1 MTRTGHRPRSRQHL
15 RDTPRGVARIPR
27 DVAAGGDRG
36 RVAIIGASVGQ
47 GHDGAAR
54 ELAARLAASGVDVTV
69 HDYLDALPK
78 AARMALRDLY
88 APTVQYLPAVFDG
101 LFRRLERPGSL
112 RRLARWTSAL
122 ARPRMARWAAGADV
136 VVSTYPLAGQT
147 LGDLRRNGSVSGTTI
162 TYLTDP
168 AAHVLWCHPDVDLH
182 LTVTRATARDAA
194 RYGVTAEVAG
204 PLCAP
209 RFGRPERR
217 SALRAEL
224 GIADDTP
231 VALIGAGSLGIGDVP
246 RTVAAIL
253 QHPRAHALV
262 LCGRN
267 TALWRRLAGNP
278 RVTPLGWRDD
288 VPDLMAAAD
297 LLVHNAGG
305 LSLTEALVAGLPAVT
320 YLPIPGHGRANA
332 AVLDRAGVAAWPRDP
347 QQLADAID
355 RIHRAAASPADAR
368 ALPMPA
374 WPAGADPAAVV
385 VREIARARA
394 AAPAASR
401 ASGF

>member
-1 MTRTGHRPRSRQHL
+1 MNRTGHRSRPGQHV
-15 RDTPRGVARIPR
+15 RDARRDAVTRIPR
-27 DVAAGGDRG
+27 DIAGAAARG
-36 RVAIIGASVGQ
+36 RVAVVGASVGQ

-54 ELAARLAASGVDVTV
+54 ELARRLAASGVDVTV
-69 HDYLDALPK
+69 HDYLDALPA
-78 AARMALRDLY
+78 AARVALRDLY

-101 LFRRLERPGSL
+101 LFRRLERPGPL
-112 RRLARWTSAL
+112 RRLARFTSAL
-122 ARPRMARWAAGADV
+122 ARPQMARWAAGVDA

-147 LGDLRRNGSVSGTTI
+147 LGDLRRDGLVTATSI

-209 RFGRPERR
+209 RFGHPERR
-217 SALRAEL
+217 RALRAEL
-224 GIADDTP
+224 GIPGDAP
-231 VALIGAGSLGIGDVP
+231 VALIGAGSLGLGDVP

-253 QHPRAHALV
+253 HHPRAHAVV

-267 TALWRRLAGNP
+267 GALRRRWAGDP

-288 VPDLMAAAD
+288 VADLMAAAD

-332 AVLDRAGVAAWPRDP
+332 AVLDRAGVARWPRNP
-347 QQLADAID
+347 QQLADTIE
-355 RIHRAAASPADAR
+355 RLASTAPR
-368 ALPMPA
+368 PLPMPA
-374 WPAGADPAAVV
+374 WPTGADPAAVV
-385 VREIARARA
+385 VREIERARPRGRDT
-394 AAPAASR
+394 PAR

>member
-1 MTRTGHRPRSRQHL
+1 MTGTGLRSRPGRH
-15 RDTPRGVARIPR
+15 RRGASRGAIARIPQ
-27 DVAAGGDRG
+27 DIAGAAARG
-36 RVAIIGASVGQ
+36 RVAVVGASVGQ

-54 ELAARLAASGVDVTV
+54 ELARRLAVSGVDVTV
-69 HDYLDALPK
+69 HDYLDALP
-78 AARMALRDLY
+78 AVARSALRDLY

-101 LFRRLERPGSL
+101 LFRRLERPGTL

-122 ARPRMARWAAGADV
+122 ARPQMARWAAGADA

-147 LGDLRRNGSVSGTTI
+147 LGDLRRDGLVPGTSI

-209 RFGRPERR
+209 GFGHPERR
-217 SALRAEL
+217 RALRAEL
-224 GIADDTP
+224 GIPGDAP
-231 VALIGAGSLGIGDVP
+231 VALIGAGSLGLGDVP

-253 QHPRAHALV
+253 HHPRAHAVV

-267 TALWRRLAGNP
+267 VALRRRMAGDP
-278 RVTPLGWRDD
+278 RVVPLGWRDD
-288 VPDLMAAAD
+288 VADLMAAAD

-332 AVLDRAGVAAWPRDP
+332 TVLDRAGVAAWPRDP
-347 QQLADAID
+347 HQLADAIE
-355 RIHRAAASPADAR
+355 RIASATPR
-368 ALPMPA
+368 PLPMPA
-374 WPAGADPAAVV
+374 WPAGADPAVVV
-385 VREIARARA
+385 VREIDRARTVRRDLA
-394 AAPAASR
+394 AR
-401 ASGF
+401 VSGF